1 MCRGSFFGGG
11 NCTTMYARKGGCKG
25 GKQQR
30 GTSLDKYTNYSFS
43 VEELQSACVPQS
55 NGLTWEA
62 SLHSLPTSAI
72 TAVHAHTQRKMWS
85 HLSAIRENQV
95 EADQFCPS
103 NLFRD
108 WGSYGT
114 GDTTSYHQPAPTH
127 YSPQTHT
134 HIYTHTF
141 LFFFDSHSFS
151 LPPIYY
157 LFFSIL
163 EDKFKRSKLENQM
176 RALGSRRDLQS
187 CRPASRRLIHHVPQ
201 VVNSSSICKC
211 FQILAN
217 LYAPRFIMENQL

>member
-1 MCRGSFFGGG
+1 MGGG

-55 NGLTWEA
+55 NGLTWET

-134 HIYTHTF
+134 HTHIHTLFSFF
-141 LFFFDSHSFS
+141 LTPTHSPYPPSTISFFQYWRIN
-151 LPPIYY
+151 L
-157 LFFSIL
+157 
-163 EDKFKRSKLENQM
+163 K
-176 RALGSRRDLQS
+176 G
-187 CRPASRRLIHHVPQ
+187 
-201 VVNSSSICKC
+201 VNWKIK
-211 FQILAN
+211 
-217 LYAPRFIMENQL
+217 